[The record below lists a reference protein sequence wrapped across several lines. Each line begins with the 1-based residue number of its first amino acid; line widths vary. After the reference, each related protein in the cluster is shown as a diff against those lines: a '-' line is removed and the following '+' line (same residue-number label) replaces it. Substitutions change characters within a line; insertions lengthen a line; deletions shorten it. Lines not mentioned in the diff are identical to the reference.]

1 MKNRWML
8 LLALG
13 LFGAGVNAGD
23 ATGRLGLGGAGGWSG
38 AIAPKDAKQLTD
50 EDTFASGWLRFGV
63 APKTEIILSYDVLGL
78 DYDDTTFNRSE
89 ARPLTLGVW
98 QSFGEGAWKP
108 FLTVGLGA
116 AELRRFDLK
125 TETVFAAQGGA
136 GLELF
141 LARWL
146 SVGAIGRLHWVG
158 KQKEDYG
165 IEATIWS
172 AGLMG
177 NVFFG
182 GQGGVPAPAPVV
194 EAKPAPAPVPAP
206 VVIADAD
213 GDGVADA
220 LDKCPNTA
228 VGTPVNADGCPRD
241 SDNDGVIDALDKCPD
256 TGAGVL
262 VNAEGCPAE
271 KVTVSL
277 SVKFDSGKSD
287 VKPDYESQI
296 ATVAEFMKRFPNT
309 TVVIE
314 GHTDNVGSA
323 AGNKALSQKRA
334 DAVRAYLVEKL
345 GVDAGRISARGFGPA
360 QPLADNATLEG
371 RAVNR
376 RVVAAISA
384 MKL

>member
-13 LFGAGVNAGD
+13 VFGAGVNAGD

-50 EDTFASGWLRFGV
+50 EDTFAAGWLRFGV
-63 APKTEIILSYDVLGL
+63 APKTELVLSYDVLGL

-108 FLTVGLGA
+108 FVTVGVGA
-116 AELRRFDLK
+116 AELRRFDVK
-125 TETVFAAQGGA
+125 TETAFAAQGGA

-146 SVGAIGRLHWVG
+146 SVGVLGRLHWVG

-165 IEATIWS
+165 IEATAWTV
-172 AGLMG
+172 GGMG
-177 NVFFG
+177 NIFFG
-182 GQGGVPAPAPVV
+182 GNAGTPAPAPVV

-206 VVIADAD
+206 VVIVDAD

-220 LDKCPNTA
+220 MDKCPDTA
-228 VGTPVNADGCPRD
+228 AGTPVNADGCPRD

-277 SVKFDSGKSD
+277 SVKFDSGKAV
-287 VKPDYESQI
+287 VKPEYESPI

-314 GHTDNVGSA
+314 GHTDNVGSV

-345 GVDAGRISARGFGPA
+345 GVDAGRISAQGFGPA
-360 QPLADNATLEG
+360 QPVADNATPAG
-371 RAVNR
+371 RATNR

>member
-1 MKNRWML
+1 MKNRL
-8 LLALG
+8 AVLLALAV
-13 LFGAGVNAGD
+13 FGAGLSAGD

-89 ARPLTLGVW
+89 ARPLTLGLW
-98 QSFGEGAWKP
+98 QSFGDSAWKP
-108 FLTVGLGA
+108 FVTVGVGA

-125 TETVFAAQGGA
+125 TETAFAAQGGA

-146 SVGAIGRLHWVG
+146 SVGVLGRLHWVG

-172 AGLMG
+172 VGGMG
-177 NVFFG
+177 NIFFG
-182 GQGGVPAPAPVV
+182 GKAAAPAPTPVV
-194 EAKPAPAPVPAP
+194 AKPAPAPAP

-220 LDKCPNTA
+220 ADKCPGTA
-228 VGTPVNADGCPRD
+228 AGVPVDASGCPRD
-241 SDNDGVIDALDKCPD
+241 SDNDGVIDAADKCPD
-256 TGAGVL
+256 TPAGAL

-277 SVKFDSGKSD
+277 DVKFDTGKAL
-287 VKPDYESQI
+287 VKAEYEPQLS
-296 ATVAEFMKRFPNT
+296 TVAGFMNRFPNT
-309 TVVIE
+309 SVLIE
-314 GHTDNVGSA
+314 GHTDNVGSK
-323 AGNKALSQKRA
+323 AGNTALSQKRA

-345 GVDAGRISARGFGPA
+345 GVDAARINAKGFGPA
-360 QPLADNATLEG
+360 QPVADNTTPEG
-371 RAVNR
+371 RATNR
-376 RVVAAISA
+376 RVVATISA

>member
-1 MKNRWML
+1 MKNRL
-8 LLALG
+8 AVLLALG
-13 LFGAGVNAGD
+13 LFAAGVRAGD

-63 APKTEIILSYDVLGL
+63 APKTELILSYDAIGL

-89 ARPLTLGVW
+89 ARPLTLGLW
-98 QSFGEGAWKP
+98 QSFGDGAWRP
-108 FLTVGLGA
+108 FLTVGVGA

-125 TETVFAAQGGA
+125 TETAFAAQGGV
-136 GLELF
+136 GTELF

-146 SVGAIGRLHWVG
+146 SVGVIGRLHWVG

-165 IEATIWS
+165 IEATMWTV
-172 AGLMG
+172 GGMG
-177 NVFFG
+177 NIFFG
-182 GQGGVPAPAPVV
+182 GKGAT
-194 EAKPAPAPVPAP
+194 PAPAPVPVAAPAPVPGP

-220 LDKCPNTA
+220 ADKCPDTA
-228 VGTPVNADGCPRD
+228 AGTPVNVDGCPRD
-241 SDNDGVIDALDKCPD
+241 TDMDGVIDALDKCPG
-256 TGAGVL
+256 TAAGVL

-277 SVKFDSGKSD
+277 SVKFDSGKAD
-287 VKPDYESQI
+287 VKPEYEPQI

-314 GHTDNVGSA
+314 GHTDSVGSK
-323 AGNKALSQKRA
+323 AGNTALSQKRA
-334 DAVRAYLVEKL
+334 DAVRAVLVEKL
-345 GVDAGRISARGFGPA
+345 GVDAGRISAQGFGPA
-360 QPLADNATLEG
+360 QPLADNATPAG
-371 RAVNR
+371 RATNR

>member
-1 MKNRWML
+1 MKNRL
-8 LLALG
+8 AVLLALG
-13 LFGAGVNAGD
+13 LFAAGVRAGD

-63 APKTEIILSYDVLGL
+63 APKTELILSYDAIGL

-89 ARPLTLGVW
+89 ARPLTLGLW
-98 QSFGEGAWKP
+98 QSFGDGAWRP
-108 FLTVGLGA
+108 FLTVGVGA

-125 TETVFAAQGGA
+125 TETAFAAQGGV
-136 GLELF
+136 GTELF

-146 SVGAIGRLHWVG
+146 SVGVIGRLHWVG

-165 IEATIWS
+165 IEATMWTV
-172 AGLMG
+172 GGMG
-177 NVFFG
+177 NIFFG
-182 GQGGVPAPAPVV
+182 GKGATPAPAPVPV
-194 EAKPAPAPVPAP
+194 AAPAPVPAP

-220 LDKCPNTA
+220 ADKCPDTA
-228 VGTPVNADGCPRD
+228 AGTPVNVDGCPRD
-241 SDNDGVIDALDKCPD
+241 TDMDGVIDALDKCPG
-256 TGAGVL
+256 TAAGVL

-277 SVKFDSGKSD
+277 SVKFDSGKAD
-287 VKPDYESQI
+287 VKPEYEPQI

-314 GHTDNVGSA
+314 GHTDSVGSK
-323 AGNKALSQKRA
+323 AGNTALSQKRA
-334 DAVRAYLVEKL
+334 DAVRAVLVEKL
-345 GVDAGRISARGFGPA
+345 GVDAGRISAQGFGPA
-360 QPLADNATLEG
+360 QPLADNATPAG
-371 RAVNR
+371 RATNR

>member
-1 MKNRWML
+1 MKNRWAV
-8 LLALG
+8 LLALAM
-13 LFGAGVNAGD
+13 FGAGLNAGD

-89 ARPLTLGVW
+89 ARPLTLGLW
-98 QSFGEGAWKP
+98 QSFGDSAWKP
-108 FLTVGLGA
+108 FVTVGAGA

-125 TETVFAAQGGA
+125 TETAFAAQGGA

-146 SVGAIGRLHWVG
+146 SVGVLGRLHWVG
-158 KQKEDYG
+158 KRKGDYG

-172 AGLMG
+172 VGGMG

-182 GQGGVPAPAPVV
+182 GKTAVPAPAPVA
-194 EAKPAPAPVPAP
+194 EAKPAPAP

-220 LDKCPNTA
+220 ADKCPDTA
-228 VGTPVNADGCPRD
+228 AGIPVDASGCPRD
-241 SDNDGVIDALDKCPD
+241 SDNDGVIDATDKCPN
-256 TGAGVL
+256 TPAGAL

-277 SVKFDSGKSD
+277 DVKFDTGKAV
-287 VKPDYESQI
+287 VKSEYEPQLS
-296 ATVAEFMKRFPNT
+296 TVAGFMSRFPNT
-309 TVVIE
+309 AVVIE
-314 GHTDNVGSA
+314 GHTDNVGSKT
-323 AGNKALSQKRA
+323 GNTALSQKRA

-345 GVDAGRISARGFGPA
+345 GVDAGRISAKGFGPD
-360 QPLADNATLEG
+360 QPVADNATPEG
-371 RAVNR
+371 RATNR
-376 RVVAAISA
+376 RVVATISA
-384 MKL
+384 TKL